1 MLRVPDQHIGPV
13 ESLTGDVFGELV
25 MSRLEASKK
34 AFIEERRALGAKA
47 GKEMAEQEFE
57 YVDLFKLNE
66 MHDRD
71 SLGNMMYPLEAIC
84 EATGLS
90 GDEIFG
96 DEYQSE
102 RNDPE
107 FLAAFVEAA
116 LDVFRA
122 VA

>member
-1 MLRVPDQHIGPV
+1 
-13 ESLTGDVFGELV
+13 
-25 MSRLEASKK
+25 MSRLEESKR
-34 AFIEERRALGAKA
+34 AFIEELRSLGAKA
-47 GKEMAEQEFE
+47 GKESAEQYLE
-57 YVDLFKLNE
+57 YEHLFKLNE

-71 SLGNMMYPLEAIC
+71 RLGNMMDPLEAIC

-116 LDVFRA
+116 LEVFRE

>member
-1 MLRVPDQHIGPV
+1 
-13 ESLTGDVFGELV
+13 

-34 AFIEERRALGAKA
+34 AFIEELRSLGAKA
-47 GKEMAEQEFE
+47 GKESAEQYLE
-57 YVDLFKLNE
+57 YEHLFKLNE

-71 SLGNMMYPLEAIC
+71 RLGNMTDPLEAIC

-96 DEYQSE
+96 EDEYQSE
-102 RNDPE
+102 RNNPE
-107 FLAAFVEAA
+107 FLAAFIEAA

-122 VA
+122 VP